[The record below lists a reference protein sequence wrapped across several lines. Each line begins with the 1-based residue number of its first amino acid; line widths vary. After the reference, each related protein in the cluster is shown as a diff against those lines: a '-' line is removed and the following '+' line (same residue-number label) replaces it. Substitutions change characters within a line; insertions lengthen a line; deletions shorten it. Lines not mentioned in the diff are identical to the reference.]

1 MPEDEQLSVDI
12 LCNLIQRELQN
23 SLEDL
28 AVVRQKGSQAKR
40 RILLLKAALSN
51 ASQYL
56 RDLEAKL

>member
-28 AVVRQKGSQAKR
+28 AVVRQKGPQAKR